1 MRGPDDLLIL
11 APLGSVPS
19 EKTLMNQASVTK
31 HPVTDKTREALA
43 VTLRGCEELIPQEDW
58 LQKLA
63 KSEATGVPL
72 RIKLGLDP
80 TAPDIH
86 IGHTVVLNKMRQ
98 LQDLGHQVIFLI
110 GDFTSLI
117 GDPSGRNSTRPP
129 LTPEQIKANAE
140 TYYKQASLVLDPAK
154 TEIRYNSEWSLPLGS
169 MGMIQLAAK
178 YTVARMMER
187 NDFHDRFHAGTPIS
201 VHEFLYPLMQG
212 YDSVALKSDLELGGT
227 DQKFNLL
234 MGRHL
239 QAEYGQEP
247 QCILTMPLLEGLDG
261 VDKMSKSK
269 NNYIGITEEANT
281 MFAKV
286 LSISDTLM
294 WRWYTL
300 LSFKSM
306 AEIEALKKEVEG
318 GRNPKDAKVMLAK
331 EITTRFHSA
340 GAAEAAEQ
348 DFINRSKG
356 GIPDDIPE
364 VALSGAPMG
373 IGALLKAAGL
383 APSTTEAGRL
393 IEGGGVRI
401 DGAVI
406 SDKGLKVEAGT
417 CVVQVGKRK
426 FARVTPAPSDPQAPV
441 AGLGGGGRH
450 HDCPQDAGLV
460 ADRLGGAAVGRNGV
474 AGQPG
479 QRHVRLAHGHRGR
492 GAAGR
497 RPSLRAPQGRIFFFG
512 L

>member
-1 MRGPDDLLIL
+1 
-11 APLGSVPS
+11 
-19 EKTLMNQASVTK
+19 MNQPLNAAPDAQPDATHGQPSTASVSDA
-31 HPVTDKTREALA
+31 VQEAMA
-43 VTLRGCEELIPQEDW
+43 VTLRGCEELIPQADW
-58 LQKLA
+58 QKKLV
-63 KSEATGVPL
+63 KSEATGQPL

-98 LQDLGHQVIFLI
+98 LQNLGHQVIFLI

-239 QAEYGQEP
+239 QSEYGQEP
-247 QCILTMPLLEGLDG
+247 QCILTMPLLVGLDG

-269 NNYIGITEEANT
+269 NNYIGITEEANS

-294 WRWYTL
+294 WDWYTL
-300 LSFKSM
+300 LSFQSE
-306 AEIEALKKEVEG
+306 AQIAALKAEVTA
-318 GRNPKDAKVMLAK
+318 GRNPKDAKVALAK
-331 EITTRFHSA
+331 EITARFHSA
-340 GAAEAAEQ
+340 AAADAAEQ
-348 DFINRSKG
+348 DFVNRSKG
-356 GIPDDIPE
+356 GVPDEIPDIS
-364 VALSGAPMG
+364 LSGAPLG

-393 IEGGGVRI
+393 IEGGGVRV
-401 DGAVI
+401 DSSVV
-406 SDKGLKVEAGT
+406 SDKGLKLEAGT
-417 CVVQVGKRK
+417 YVVQVGKRK
-426 FARVTPAPSDPQAPV
+426 FARVT
-441 AGLGGGGRH
+441 LG
-450 HDCPQDAGLV
+450 
-460 ADRLGGAAVGRNGV
+460 
-474 AGQPG
+474 
-479 QRHVRLAHGHRGR
+479 
-492 GAAGR
+492 
-497 RPSLRAPQGRIFFFG
+497 
-512 L
+512 

>member
-1 MRGPDDLLIL
+1 
-11 APLGSVPS
+11 
-19 EKTLMNQASVTK
+19 
-31 HPVTDKTREALA
+31 
-43 VTLRGCEELIPQEDW
+43 VTLRGCDELIPEADW
-58 LQKLA
+58 VQKLA
-63 KSEATGVPL
+63 RAEATGTPL

-140 TYYKQASLVLDPAK
+140 TYYKQASLVLDPQK
-154 TEIRYNSEWSLPLGS
+154 TEIRYNSEWCLPLGS

-187 NDFHDRFHAGTPIS
+187 NDFHDRFKAGNPIS

-239 QAEYGQEP
+239 QVEYGQEP

-261 VDKMSKSK
+261 VEKMSKSK
-269 NNYIGITEEANT
+269 NNYIGITEDANT

-286 LSISDTLM
+286 LSISDELM

-300 LSFKSM
+300 LSFRSLS
-306 AEIEALKKEVEG
+306 EIEKLQEDVQQ
-318 GRNPKDAKVMLAK
+318 GRNPKDVKVLLAK
-331 EITTRFHSA
+331 EITARFHSA
-340 GAAEAAEQ
+340 AAAEAAEQ
-348 DFINRSKG
+348 DFINRSRG
-356 GIPDDIPE
+356 GVPDEIE
-364 VALSGAPMG
+364 EQTVKLEAGPMG
-373 IGALLKAAGL
+373 IGALLKQTGL
-383 APSTTEAGRL
+383 AASSGEGNRL
-393 IEGGGVRI
+393 IDGGGVRV
-401 DGAVI
+401 DSTVV
-406 SDKGLKVEAGT
+406 SDKGLKLGAGT
-417 CVVQVGKRK
+417 YVLQVGKRK
-426 FARVTPAPSDPQAPV
+426 FKKVT
-441 AGLGGGGRH
+441 
-450 HDCPQDAGLV
+450 
-460 ADRLGGAAVGRNGV
+460 
-474 AGQPG
+474 
-479 QRHVRLAHGHRGR
+479 LA
-492 GAAGR
+492 
-497 RPSLRAPQGRIFFFG
+497 
-512 L
+512 

>member
-1 MRGPDDLLIL
+1 
-11 APLGSVPS
+11 
-19 EKTLMNQASVTK
+19 MNEA
-31 HPVTDKTREALA
+31 TRTEPNPAESLTPAVQHALD
-43 VTLRGCEELIPQEDW
+43 VTLRGCEELIPQADW
-58 LQKLA
+58 VKKLQR
-63 KSEATGVPL
+63 SEATGQPL

-129 LTPEQIKANAE
+129 LTPEQIQANAE
-140 TYYKQASLVLDPAK
+140 TYYRQASLVLDPAR
-154 TEIRYNSEWSLPLGS
+154 TEIRYNSEWSDALGAR
-169 MGMIQLAAK
+169 GLIQLSAR

-239 QAEYGQEP
+239 QAEYGQDP

-269 NNYIGITEEANT
+269 NNYIGITEPANS

-300 LSFKSM
+300 LSFRSM
-306 AEIEALKKEVEG
+306 AEIAALQAEVAA

-340 GAAEAAEQ
+340 AAAEAAEQ
-348 DFINRSKG
+348 DFVNRSKG
-356 GIPDDIPE
+356 GVPDEIPE
-364 VALSGAPMG
+364 VTLGGAPLG
-373 IGALLKAAGL
+373 IAALLKAAGL
-383 APSTTEAGRL
+383 APSTSEANRL
-393 IEGGGVRI
+393 IDGGGVRV
-401 DGAVI
+401 DGNVV
-406 SDKGLKVEAGT
+406 SDKGLKLGVGT
-417 CVVQVGKRK
+417 VVVQVGKRK
-426 FARVTPAPSDPQAPV
+426 FARVTLTA
-441 AGLGGGGRH
+441 
-450 HDCPQDAGLV
+450 
-460 ADRLGGAAVGRNGV
+460 
-474 AGQPG
+474 
-479 QRHVRLAHGHRGR
+479 
-492 GAAGR
+492 
-497 RPSLRAPQGRIFFFG
+497 
-512 L
+512 